1 MIRSIYVTCS
11 FLSCLCALH
20 TDLRIV
26 CAETQLLLLGRYVSI
41 ADIISDITD
50 IIAVIA
56 NCIGQ

>member
-1 MIRSIYVTCS
+1 M
-11 FLSCLCALH
+11 
-20 TDLRIV
+20 
-26 CAETQLLLLGRYVSI
+26 LLGRYVSI